1 MSNTRVEVNLQ
12 IFPLSIVE
20 SALYVLSERIDG
32 RTGEVENNQVS
43 VTLDAVEEGLD
54 AAGIERA
61 LNQALI
67 AASVSERA
75 FQAAAPIRNYLAQ
88 TALSITTETQQAIE
102 EFAAGMGNERGDEHA
117 GAPAGH
123 VDISLPEEEDN
134 STTTGVQRTVDEDNG
149 RVLLRLDGRQHLLPD
164 AIWAAHEIR
173 DTCPCSIDALPHG
186 RLLVVLEPTSEEADL
201 NALGERFERWLDVAR
216 ERPQ

>member
-32 RTGEVENNQVS
+32 RTGEVENDQVS
-43 VTLDAVEEGLD
+43 VTLEAVEEGLD
-54 AAGIERA
+54 AAGMERA
-61 LNQALI
+61 FNQALV
-67 AASVSERA
+67 AASVNERA

-102 EFAAGMGNERGDEHA
+102 QFAAGMGSERADEHA
-117 GAPAGH
+117 GASAGH
-123 VDISLPEEEDN
+123 VDISLPEEQAD
-134 STTTGVQRTVDEDNG
+134 STTTGVQLTVDEENK
-149 RVLLRLDGRQHLLPD
+149 RVFLRLDGRKYLLPD
-164 AIWAAHEIR
+164 ALWAAHEMR

-186 RLLVVLEPTSEEADL
+186 RLLVVLDPNSEEANL
-201 NALGERFERWLDVAR
+201 NELGERFERWLDVAR